1 MGIVVKDWV
10 IFDLGEEL
18 VKRLWVDAQDA
29 AKVIE
34 PSGLQDV
41 KNVR

>member
-10 IFDLGEEL
+10 VFDLGEEL
-18 VKRLWVDAQDA
+18 VKCLWVDAQDA

-34 PSGLQDV
+34 PSGLQDI
-41 KNVR
+41 KNMR